1 MKSVKIMPSKLRGTI
16 NVPPSK
22 SMAHRVV
29 ICGGLGAGKSSIS
42 NIDLS
47 DDLTATIEGMRA
59 LGSEIEK
66 SSSGFIINGA
76 EFLDNAN
83 AAFTN
88 VIDCNE
94 SGTTLRLLIP
104 ISLTKENSVVFT
116 GRGNLGKRPLDLYY
130 EIFEKHGISY
140 EYEKDGLNLKIKGSM
155 KPGEYKIRGDI
166 SSQFISGLL
175 LALPLLDGDSKI
187 TVTTDMESRGYIDL
201 TIDMQKRFGIDIQQ
215 SKSREF
221 YIKGRQIYKP
231 TDYAVEG
238 DFSQGAFYLVA
249 GALGNDIKCKG
260 LNIDSLQGD
269 KAVLGIIEAMGGKV
283 ETKGGYIQAYGAD
296 TQGTVIDGSQFPDI
310 IPILAVLGALS
321 RGTTKIVNAGRLR
334 IKECDRLK
342 AICEGLRNLG
352 ADIRELED
360 GLIINGRKSLD
371 GGIADSWNDH
381 RIAMSLA
388 IASTRCKDA
397 VTIRNS
403 HAVKK
408 SYPGFWNDFKS
419 LGGNADEWNMG

>member
-1 MKSVKIMPSKLRGTI
+1 MKSVKIMPSKLQGTI

-22 SMAHRVV
+22 SMAHRAV
-29 ICGGLGAGKSSIS
+29 ICGGLAAGKSCIS

-47 DDLTATIEGMRA
+47 DDLIATIEGMKA

-66 SSSGFIINGA
+66 SSRGFIINGTK
-76 EFLDNAN
+76 FLGNAN
-83 AAFTN
+83 ADFTSA
-88 VIDCNE
+88 IDCNE

-104 ISLTKENSVVFT
+104 ISLVKENSVVFA

-140 EYEKDGLNLKIKGSM
+140 EYDKDGLNLKVKGSM
-155 KPGEYKIRGDI
+155 KPGEYKIRGDV

-175 LALPLLDGDSKI
+175 LTLPLLEGDSKI
-187 TVTTDMESRGYIDL
+187 VVTTNLESKGYVDL
-201 TIDMQKRFGIDIQQ
+201 TMDMQKKFGIDIQQ
-215 SKSREF
+215 NKSGEF
-221 YIKGRQIYKP
+221 YIKGKQIYRP
-231 TDYAVEG
+231 VDYAVEG

-249 GALGNDIKCKG
+249 GALGNNITCKG

-269 KAVLGIIEAMGGKV
+269 KAVLEIIQAMGGRV
-283 ETKGGYIQAYGAD
+283 ETRGDSIQTHGAYTHGI
-296 TQGTVIDGSQFPDI
+296 VIDGSQFPDI

-321 RGTTKIVNAGRLR
+321 RGTTKIVNAERLR

-342 AICEGLRNLG
+342 AICEGLGNLG

-360 GLIINGRKSLD
+360 GLIINGRECLD
-371 GGIADSWNDH
+371 GGVADSWNDH

-388 IASTRCKDA
+388 IASTRCKNA
-397 VTIRNS
+397 ATITNS

-408 SYPGFWNDFKS
+408 SYPGFWDDFKS
-419 LGGNADEWNMG
+419 LGGNTDEWNMG